1 MLCLLAILVLRHMR
15 DYRGNDRVVPVR
27 NLTEFF
33 RDSIDAVLERRSVDV
48 DPHAAHYVVNLL
60 TLFSRSEEF
69 YEDHGDTYGIR
80 PLALMLSDAAVA
92 ASPEER
98 NFSLQRIGDVALFIS
113 GFFAD
118 SLAHRLVDLDYY
130 IYMGE
135 NAYGSLSEEIR
146 GTTRGDAFAGIY
158 RELASKFQIM
168 VDVLHEVR
176 DDAQGGSDT
185 DLLRAYEVWLKTG
198 SRHAE
203 RLLRKSGVV
212 PIAGRNSLNRH

>member
-1 MLCLLAILVLRHMR
+1 MQDNRS
-15 DYRGNDRVVPVR
+15 NDRVVPVR
-27 NLTEFF
+27 NLTEYF

-60 TLFSRSEEF
+60 TLFARSEEF
-69 YEDHGDTYGIR
+69 YEDQDESYGLR
-80 PLALMLSDAAVA
+80 PLALMLSDAATA
-92 ASPEER
+92 GTAQER
-98 NFSLQRIGDVALFIS
+98 SFSLQRIGDVALFVS

-118 SLAHRLVDLDYY
+118 SLAHRIVDLDYY

-158 RELASKFQIM
+158 GELARKFQVM

-176 DDAQGGSDT
+176 DDAKGGSDT

-203 RLLRKSGVV
+203 RLLKKSGVV
-212 PIAGRNSLNRH
+212 PIGGRNSMNRH